1 MFYNDVVIICLY
13 VVMLIFSNYSFCIK
27 DTKDFLS
34 WHFDMKDMSVVN
46 TILGIQLHRI
56 QNAYSNS
63 LY

>member
-1 MFYNDVVIICLY
+1 LY